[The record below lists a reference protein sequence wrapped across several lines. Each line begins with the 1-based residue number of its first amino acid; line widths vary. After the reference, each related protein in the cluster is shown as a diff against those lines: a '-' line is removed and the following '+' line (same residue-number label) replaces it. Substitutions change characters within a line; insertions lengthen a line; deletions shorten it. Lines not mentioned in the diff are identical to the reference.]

1 MLSACQPHRLLGDW
15 VAPASAAAQRPV
27 TNRPAYST
35 APDHFVSGWV
45 PYWSGASGRTAIE
58 SSPRSIGD
66 VSPLWYGTTNDGSL
80 TLLGSASNLQAVVAA
95 TRAAGLPLIPGI
107 FDSTGAGVMS
117 GILGDPVT
125 RAAHVK
131 NIVDLV
137 MAKGYDG
144 IDIDYEV
151 FAFDHPGEPWPAITP
166 KWVAF
171 VNELSAGLHAKGK
184 LLSITVPPVWNNG
197 LSGYTVYA
205 QDQIAPVIDR
215 LRLMVYDWSI
225 SAPGP
230 ISPMTWVTSVI
241 AYSSSVVPV
250 SKLQLGVP
258 AYGRHWVTKKNSN
271 ETCPDAAIYRESVLM
286 KNIGA
291 LAAGRTVTRHSSG
304 ELTFS
309 WTQSVTG
316 PRSKPVAPPVV
327 PPAPFPVTAVNGP
340 AGGGSLQPALRLTP
354 PSSQVTC
361 TVQHTVFVPDAFSVD
376 QRSDTAQAAGWRG
389 IILWAFGYES
399 PNLFPLLA
407 G

>member
-1 MLSACQPHRLLGDW
+1 M
-15 VAPASAAAQRPV
+15 
-27 TNRPAYST
+27 
-35 APDHFVSGWV
+35 
-45 PYWSGASGRTAIE
+45 
-58 SSPRSIGD
+58 
-66 VSPLWYGTTNDGSL
+66 
-80 TLLGSASNLQAVVAA
+80 
-95 TRAAGLPLIPGI
+95 
-107 FDSTGAGVMS
+107 
-117 GILGDPVT
+117 
-125 RAAHVK
+125 
-131 NIVDLV
+131 
-137 MAKGYDG
+137 
-144 IDIDYEV
+144 
-151 FAFDHPGEPWPAITP
+151 
-166 KWVAF
+166 
-171 VNELSAGLHAKGK
+171 
-184 LLSITVPPVWNNG
+184 
-197 LSGYTVYA
+197 
-205 QDQIAPVIDR
+205 
-215 LRLMVYDWSI
+215 
-225 SAPGP
+225 
-230 ISPMTWVTSVI
+230 
-241 AYSSSVVPV
+241 
-250 SKLQLGVP
+250 SKLQVGVP

-399 PNLFPLLA
+399 SDLYQVLA
-407 G
+407 S